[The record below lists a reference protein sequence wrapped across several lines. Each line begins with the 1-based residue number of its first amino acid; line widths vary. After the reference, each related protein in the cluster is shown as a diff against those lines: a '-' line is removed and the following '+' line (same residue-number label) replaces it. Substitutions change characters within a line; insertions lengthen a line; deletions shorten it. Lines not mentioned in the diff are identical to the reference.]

1 MNITGPLVP
10 KINRALKISST
21 KDESNGPTGVC
32 VIQETMVKALAHSL
46 HANLVQLNLNT
57 VDKVRNAAI
66 MNQATCSRA
75 ITSNADDVS
84 MGSIHSYST
93 SSILAALIEAAY
105 DCEQPTVVL
114 MNDDLEWLTH
124 DDEAS
129 GVMLSAIDSKM
140 IPSTKLLFIA
150 IEPDEALKVGQ
161 LTPSCKPTVPASS
174 TSASTIDES
183 PSTGSSSP
191 FSFSNIFGTSNP
203 SIPQLPTKSSSPPT
217 TDPSG
222 SASFTNGPL
231 GFGFPFPPPPPGMGG
246 PIMGRSFQVVS
257 K

>member
-1 MNITGPLVP
+1 VNITGPLVP

-75 ITSNADDVS
+75 TTSNADDVS

-140 IPSTKLLFIA
+140 ITSTKLLFIA

-161 LTPSCKPTVPASS
+161 PTPSCKPTVPASS

-191 FSFSNIFGTSNP
+191 FSFSFSLPFSISNSAFFFRSSLSLSRFARRLSADVLFSFALLSSFSVTP
-203 SIPQLPTKSSSPPT
+203 SDS
-217 TDPSG
+217 D
-222 SASFTNGPL
+222 
-231 GFGFPFPPPPPGMGG
+231 
-246 PIMGRSFQVVS
+246 
-257 K
+257 